1 MTTLQIIIISL
12 FSVSLIL
19 ALVFVVLA
27 DAVEFNVDSSH
38 IKKAKRFNNLGWICT
53 IIVTLSVVALV
64 LSAIAGKQ

>member
-27 DAVEFNVDSSH
+27 DAVEFNMDGSH
-38 IKKAKRFNNLGWICT
+38 EKKAKRFNNLGWICT
-53 IIVTLSVVALV
+53 IIAALSIVALI
-64 LSAIAGKQ
+64 LSAVANK